1 MSARATGSA
10 AFLVP
15 HVSADVEWKAS
26 PLEGEVVAL
35 FDLYRDRLLR
45 YLLTFGLA
53 IPDSEEVIQE
63 VFLSLFQHLSQD
75 KSRQNLKGWLFRV
88 AHNLALKRRSH
99 VQRRLKMSGEIDL
112 NHIEAID
119 PMPSPED
126 EVVNNQTRRRLF
138 AVFQALPELDRRC
151 LSLRAEGLRYR
162 EIAEVL
168 KMSLGAVSISLVRS
182 LERLSRAA
190 ER

>member
-15 HVSADVEWKAS
+15 HVSADVERKAS

-168 KMSLGAVSISLVRS
+168 KISLGAVSISLVRS